1 MTQAQALTRALVL
14 ALCAPTESKAQQASE
29 LAEQIAQG
37 LDAATVDQCKADA
50 LVGVAL

>member
-14 ALCAPTESKAQQASE
+14 ALCASTEAKAQQAAE

-37 LDAATVDQCKADA
+37 LDAATVDKCKADA
-50 LVGVAL
+50 LVGVGL